1 MSSHAYRAA
10 KAWHYVYRNADY
22 QGRRLAPIPVADML
36 AMASAVLATQA
47 VLDHLEGLSSRELEK
62 RHSTDLDVRA
72 TYRDDYVTALDEACA
87 AIERALDGEGGGA
100 GA

>member
-1 MSSHAYRAA
+1 MSDHPYQAA
-10 KAWHYVYRNADY
+10 KKWHWIYRDTPH
-22 QGRRLAPIPVADML
+22 QKHRLAPIPVADML
-36 AMASAVLATQA
+36 AMARAVLDTQA

-87 AIERALDGEGGGA
+87 AIEYALDGEGGA
-100 GA
+100 G